1 MADIDNIVKV
11 KLPPNKACP
20 DKEVMEVLSKGFF
33 GGLNLIASE
42 WVNWA
47 IDYLDSPL
55 PYAEYRCRP
64 DFLYYY
70 KYCMVLQE
78 ACTKYLE
85 GNYFE

>member
-1 MADIDNIVKV
+1 MSILAGKV
-11 KLPPNKACP
+11 CP

-33 GGLNLIASE
+33 GGDARMLCSE

-47 IDYLDSPL
+47 IDYVDSPL
-55 PYAEYRCRP
+55 RYVEYGCRP
-64 DFLYYY
+64 DFVYYY

-85 GNYFE
+85 RNYFE